1 MARIFAQFQSRAWTD
16 DHFKSNLTMDS
27 QWLYFALLSQPNVN
41 TAGVLPLQDRRWKK
55 LAKDANEDRIS
66 DALAELQAHWYVLV
80 DEDTEEVLIR
90 TFIRN
95 DGVWKQPNVLKSA
108 LAHTKNTMSDTL
120 KAVIWHELQRLPLHE
135 LTDERAKKTRTLI
148 ETLQGT
154 LPVTLPE
161 GFMEPP
167 EKASVTPFVV
177 PEQANHAAV
186 IPITRPAQENSQVNP
201 NQPMLPSPLWEGFG
215 EGFQKGFPEGSVIG
229 TGTGTGTGES
239 LGKEE
244 IPKTSSSGVTAP
256 NAGTLIA
263 EWISSR
269 ATRPPGEIIGQASKA
284 IKKLLEVDR
293 IPYETVRAGV
303 IAWDRKR
310 KHPSTIPS
318 FVNEVMDGG
327 PQAQQ
332 MRSAPVNR
340 RQQETD
346 DLFDAALER
355 ARAREAQ
362 MQIGEAQ

>member
-1 MARIFAQFQSRAWTD
+1 MARNFAKINTEIWKD
-16 DHFKSNLTMDS
+16 DHFKSNLTVDS
-27 QWLYFALLSQPNVN
+27 QWLYFVLLSQPNLN
-41 TAGVLPLQDRRWKK
+41 GAGVLPLQDRRWKK
-55 LAKDANEDRIS
+55 LAEDLTADRIE

-80 DEDTEEVLIR
+80 DEETEEVLIR
-90 TFIRN
+90 TFIRG
-95 DGVWKQPNVLKSA
+95 DGIWKQPNVLKGA
-108 LAHTKNTMSDTL
+108 LGLANKTMSDTL
-120 KAVIWHELQRLPLHE
+120 KAVIWHEVDRLPLHE
-135 LTDERAKKTRTLI
+135 LPEDRAEKTRTLI
-148 ETLQGT
+148 ERVRPT
-154 LPVTLPE
+154 LPGTLPE

-167 EKASVTPFVV
+167 KKASIAPFAA

-186 IPITRPAQENSQVNP
+186 IPITRPAQEKPQITII
-201 NQPMLPSPLWEGFG
+201 QPALPAEFLAGFG
-215 EGFQKGFPEGSVIG
+215 EGFREGFPEPSGEGEVEG
-229 TGTGTGTGES
+229 EGEGES

-327 PQAQQ
+327 PQLQAS
-332 MRSAPVNR
+332 RPAADPRYAPGTGSYVDPNTVY
-340 RQQETD
+340 TD
-346 DLFDAALER
+346 DPAVVF
-355 ARAREAQ
+355 
-362 MQIGEAQ
+362 GTTS